1 MKFKHKNLA
10 KGRWYKLSFVEQMA
24 NIGSEVER
32 AILWNKKGDKDYM
45 LRAVERAL
53 ELLYLTIEDK
63 KNKLHLKELA
73 RLREFLIDYFYFG
86 NEYNSSEK
94 FWHKYFYPFY
104 YIVGK
109 SKDIR
114 GKNLT

>member
-1 MKFKHKNLA
+1 MKFQHKSLS
-10 KGRWYKLSFVEQMA
+10 KGRWFKFSFIEQMA

-32 AILWNKKGDKDYM
+32 AILWKKKGDKDYM

-63 KNKLHLKELA
+63 KNLQHLKELT
-73 RLREFLIDYFYFG
+73 RLRELLIDFFYFR
-86 NEYNSSEK
+86 NEYNSSEE

-104 YIVGK
+104 YIFRRTK
-109 SKDIR
+109 EKR
-114 GKNLT
+114 EAQQ